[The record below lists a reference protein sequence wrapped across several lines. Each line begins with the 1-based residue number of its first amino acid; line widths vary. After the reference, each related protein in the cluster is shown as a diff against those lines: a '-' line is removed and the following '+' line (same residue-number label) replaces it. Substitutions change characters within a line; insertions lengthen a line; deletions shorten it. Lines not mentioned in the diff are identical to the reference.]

1 MCVCVCVCVNL
12 YNDGYSSSNKLVCEK
27 LVILT
32 SRQKDELGG
41 VRGSGQGGVLGEGEG
56 EEGRVH

>member
-1 MCVCVCVCVNL
+1 MCVCVCVNL

-41 VRGSGQGGVLGEGEG
+41 VRGSGGGCSVGG
-56 EEGRVH
+56 GRGRGG